1 MNKYRRPTSGELTLI
16 TEKLAVYRRHEKLA
30 LFLECL
36 LIPGFGLLLSGVV
49 IRLPI
54 CCVFGLILVYA
65 AAWAM
70 TNNVNVGAGRV
81 LLDEIRVMDGKAARE
96 STDEYL
102 MDPQGLDGFM
112 EFVSSDGDV
121 FSQLF
126 PADSKITDDMPML
139 LICAPTNKGSYN
151 ENLMFVVPS
160 PALSHNE

>member
-81 LLDEIRVMDGKAARE
+81 LLDEIRVMDGRAERQNA
-96 STDEYL
+96 SDDS
-102 MDPQGLDGFM
+102 MDPHDLNSFV

-121 FSQLF
+121 FNQLF
-126 PADSKITDDMPML
+126 PIGNKIVDGAPL
-139 LICAPTNKGSYN
+139 LLVCAPISKRSCN

-160 PALSHNE
+160 PAKN